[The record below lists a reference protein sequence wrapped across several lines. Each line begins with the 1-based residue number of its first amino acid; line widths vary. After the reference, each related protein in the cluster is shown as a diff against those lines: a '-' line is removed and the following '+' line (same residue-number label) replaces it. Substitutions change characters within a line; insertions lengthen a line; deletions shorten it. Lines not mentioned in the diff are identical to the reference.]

1 MSERKKVTV
10 TINKR
15 TYTIV
20 GNEPE
25 EQVQYVAQLV
35 DEKMMDIYHANK
47 HLDSTKLAVLTAL
60 NTMNE
65 YVKLKKEYDELLSLI
80 EEEQN

>member
-10 TINKR
+10 TIHKR

-20 GNEPE
+20 GDESE
-25 EQVQYVAQLV
+25 EHVQFVAQLV
-35 DEKMMDIYHANK
+35 DAKMKEIHQANK
-47 HLDSTKLAVLTAL
+47 HLDATKLAVLTAL

-65 YVKLKKEYDELLSLI
+65 YVKLKSEYEELLTLL
-80 EEEQN
+80 E